1 MDMFDGVGRRSAEKT
16 GRFLNIGQHS
26 LNGYERDLLFRN
38 NRDGTFTDVAF
49 VNAADRVEDGRG
61 LSIADLDGDG
71 ELDLVLRN
79 YHQPAQLL
87 RNQGGPN
94 HWLQLVLVGTRS
106 NRDAVGARVHVS
118 VAGHRQTREV
128 HAGSA
133 FLSQQTLVQHFGL
146 GDARR
151 ADAVEITWPS
161 GARTVLGPLD
171 GDRRWRVVEGEAAAT
186 PVGR

>member
-1 MDMFDGVGRRSAEKT
+1 MDMFEGVGRRSQQKT

-26 LNGYERDLLFRN
+26 LNGYERNILFRN
-38 NRDGTFTDVAF
+38 NGDGTFTDVAF
-49 VNAADRVEDGRG
+49 VNAADRIEDGRG
-61 LSIADLDGDG
+61 LSIADLDRDG

-94 HWLQLVLVGTRS
+94 HWLQLVLAGTRS
-106 NRDAVGARVHVS
+106 NRDAVGARVRVN
-118 VAGHRQTREV
+118 AGGRSQMREV

-133 FLSQQTLVQHFGL
+133 YLSEQSLVQHFGL
-146 GDARR
+146 GGARH

-161 GARTVLGPLD
+161 GARSSLSPLQA
-171 GDRRWRVVEGEAAAT
+171 DRRWRVTEDGAAMPAS
-186 PVGR
+186 R